1 MRILVVEDEVIL
13 CEDIAKG
20 LRLDGYEVDVCY
32 FGDEAMELIYEEK
45 YDLIVLDLNLPK
57 VDGMEIL
64 KELRKTDKETRVII
78 LSARSGIQDKVDGL
92 DAGANDYLAKPF
104 HFAELEARVRSLT
117 RRKFLQ
123 DDTVIEVGDIRLDT
137 KKRTVFALDEE
148 IVLTRQE
155 MGILEYL
162 MVNAGEVVSPEELME
177 HVWDK
182 NADLFSN
189 SIRVHISSM
198 RKKIRA
204 KLEYDPIE
212 NVVGQGYVMRDKDR

>member
-1 MRILVVEDEVIL
+1 
-13 CEDIAKG
+13 
-20 LRLDGYEVDVCY
+20 
-32 FGDEAMELIYEEK
+32 MELIYEEK

-148 IVLTRQE
+148 IVLTRKE

>member
-78 LSARSGIQDKVDGL
+78 LSARSGIQDKVAGL

-148 IVLTRQE
+148 IVLTRKE

>member
-148 IVLTRQE
+148 IVLTRKE

>member
-137 KKRTVFALDEE
+137 K
-148 IVLTRQE
+148 
-155 MGILEYL
+155 
-162 MVNAGEVVSPEELME
+162 
-177 HVWDK
+177 
-182 NADLFSN
+182 
-189 SIRVHISSM
+189 
-198 RKKIRA
+198 
-204 KLEYDPIE
+204 
-212 NVVGQGYVMRDKDR
+212 

>member
-1 MRILVVEDEVIL
+1 M
-13 CEDIAKG
+13 
-20 LRLDGYEVDVCY
+20 
-32 FGDEAMELIYEEK
+32 
-45 YDLIVLDLNLPK
+45 
-57 VDGMEIL
+57 
-64 KELRKTDKETRVII
+64 
-78 LSARSGIQDKVDGL
+78 
-92 DAGANDYLAKPF
+92 
-104 HFAELEARVRSLT
+104 
-117 RRKFLQ
+117 
-123 DDTVIEVGDIRLDT
+123 IEVGDIRLDT

-148 IVLTRQE
+148 IVLTRKE

>member
-64 KELRKTDKETRVII
+64 KELRKTDKETRIII

-148 IVLTRQE
+148 IVLTRKE

>member
-148 IVLTRQE
+148 IVLTRKE

-177 HVWDK
+177 VVWDK

>member
-1 MRILVVEDEVIL
+1 MIL

-148 IVLTRQE
+148 IVLTRKE

>member
-104 HFAELEARVRSLT
+104 HFAELEARVRSLI

-148 IVLTRQE
+148 IVLTRKE

>member
-148 IVLTRQE
+148 IVLTRKE

-204 KLEYDPIE
+204 KLVYDPIE